1 MDPTNDL
8 IVLYTNGQGHFE
20 CLPWVCPSPQAT
32 EIRVRSI
39 LTGVCRSDIDMMV
52 GKFTALPLQM
62 MGHEGLGQVVAVG
75 SKITDAKIGDYVATR
90 GEPAY
95 ATEYCV
101 RQNEYVVVPSKDPE
115 FILEPVACGI
125 NCITQNLDLIKSK
138 QGGRLL
144 ISGSGFLAWVV
155 YHTVKIL
162 QLDFEVVV
170 VGNHNK
176 QMWGNRLEQNFTG
189 KFDVVIDLSSKDL
202 VNQDIFN
209 NQSVYVYASQKD
221 MVTDFRNLLWTAS
234 TVVCPSP
241 RTDNFYSAM
250 VMARDWIASKQLQVG
265 SFWTNE
271 YSIDNYKQAFTES
284 LNRTTAYGRGYIKW
298 H

>member
-1 MDPTNDL
+1 MKILVTQ
-8 IVLYTNGQGHFE
+8 GQGQFVE
-20 CLPWVCPSPQAT
+20 QEWLCPEPKSN

-62 MGHEGLGQVVAVG
+62 MGHEGLAQVVSIGSEITDVAVG
-75 SKITDAKIGDYVATR
+75 EYVATR

-101 RQNEYVVVPSKDPE
+101 RQKEYVAVPSKDPE

-125 NCITQNLDLIKSK
+125 NCITQNLDLIKSR

-162 QLDFEVVV
+162 ELDFDVVV
-170 VGNHNK
+170 VGNHNR
-176 QMWGNRLEQNFTG
+176 QLWGNTLKQDFTG
-189 KFDVVIDLSSKDL
+189 KFDVIVDLASRDL

-209 NQSVYVYASQKD
+209 NQSVYVYAAQKD
-221 MVTDFRNLLWTAS
+221 MVSDFRNLLWTAS
-234 TVVCPSP
+234 TIVCPSP

-250 VMARDWIASKQLQVG
+250 LLAKNWIAANQLQVKF
-265 SFWTNE
+265 FWTNE
-271 YSIDNYKQAFTES
+271 YSIDNYQQAFAEG
-284 LNRTTAYGRGYIKW
+284 LARTNTYGRGYIKW

>member
-8 IVLYTNGQGHFE
+8 IVLYTQGQGHFE
-20 CLPWVCPSPQAT
+20 CLPWQCPEPQAK

-39 LTGVCRSDIDMMV
+39 LTGICRSDIDMMV

-62 MGHEGLGQVVAVG
+62 MGHEGLGQVVSIGNQVTDVSVG
-75 SKITDAKIGDYVATR
+75 EYVATR

-101 RQNEYVVVPSKDPE
+101 KQNEYVVVPSKDPE

-125 NCITQNLDLIKSK
+125 NCVTQNLDLIKSK

-155 YHTVKIL
+155 YHSIKIL
-162 QLDFEVVV
+162 GLEFEVNV

-176 QMWGNRLEQNFTG
+176 QIWGNTLKQGFSG
-189 KFDVVIDLSSKDL
+189 KFDVVIDLASRDL

-221 MVTDFRNLLWTAS
+221 MTTDFRNLLWTAS

-241 RTDNFYSAM
+241 RTDNFHSAM
-250 VMARDWIASKQLQVG
+250 VLARNWIASNQLKVSQ
-265 SFWTNE
+265 FWTKE
-271 YSIDNYKQAFTES
+271 YSISEYKKAFDDS
-284 LNRTTAYGRGYIKW
+284 LNRTNNFGRGYIKW